1 MRCATTADDRGIAD
15 ALAKGMS
22 SVTAR
27 RYRIV
32 VALDLSEY
40 AEIVLEHALDLAA
53 RYAAPDLH
61 FVTVV
66 EDDAKADL
74 VDVKN
79 RLADLVLGGLES
91 FGNKGPDW
99 HARLHVRAG
108 KADDEIVALAEDVDA
123 DIVVLGRFGLHRP
136 KKTLGS
142 IAFRVLANAP
152 CPVLAINLLDR
163 APEPPQCAK
172 CVQTRADSDGERWF
186 CDEHSAPDRVTLAT
200 TSLPPTWTGGTLMW

>member
-1 MRCATTADDRGIAD
+1 VRIAADRGTRD
-15 ALAKGMS
+15 AEIPGMS
-22 SVTAR
+22 SVTGR

-53 RYAAPDLH
+53 RHEPTDLH

-66 EDDAKADL
+66 EDGHKPDL
-74 VDVKN
+74 VDIKN
-79 RLADLVLGGLES
+79 RLAELVLEGLGT
-91 FGNKGPDW
+91 FGERAPDW

-108 KADDEIVALAEDVDA
+108 RADDEIVTLAEEIDA
-123 DIVVLGRFGLHRP
+123 DLVVLGRFGLHRP
-136 KKTLGS
+136 KQTLGS

-152 CPVLAINLLDR
+152 CPVLAINLIDR
-163 APEPPQCAK
+163 APEQPQCAK
-172 CVQTRADSDGERWF
+172 CVQVRADSEGERWF

-200 TSLPPTWTGGTLMW
+200 TSLPSVWTGGTLMW